1 MRYLACRKDRN
12 FSQGFL
18 YGHTTATIHPAPG
31 DTWATIAEAHLPDE
45 DSERAI
51 SQLQSW
57 NLHIFARRIAPKPDG
72 SPANPILPSDIVFL
86 EPPLAKP

>member
-1 MRYLACRKDRN
+1 MDTLRQ
-12 FSQGFL
+12 S
-18 YGHTTATIHPAPG
+18 IHPAPG
-31 DTWATIAEAHLPDE
+31 DTWATIAEAHLPGE
-45 DSERAI
+45 DSEQAI

-86 EPPLAKP
+86 GPPLAKP

>member
-1 MRYLACRKDRN
+1 MDTLR
-12 FSQGFL
+12 Q
-18 YGHTTATIHPAPG
+18 TIHPAPG
-31 DTWATIAEAHLPDE
+31 DTWATIAEAHLP
-45 DSERAI
+45 SENPELAI

-72 SPANPILPSDIVFL
+72 SLANPILPSDIVFL

>member
-1 MRYLACRKDRN
+1 MDTLRQ
-12 FSQGFL
+12 S
-18 YGHTTATIHPAPG
+18 IHPAPG

-72 SPANPILPSDIVFL
+72 VPPIRFFL
-86 EPPLAKP
+86 ATSCFLSHRSRSLD

>member
-1 MRYLACRKDRN
+1 MDTLRQ
-12 FSQGFL
+12 S
-18 YGHTTATIHPAPG
+18 IHPAPG

-57 NLHIFARRIAPKPDG
+57 NLHIFARRIAQKPDG

-86 EPPLAKP
+86 EPPLAKH